1 MEVVVDE
8 PNKSLELK
16 CSKPR
21 EGGSAVG
28 SLTNG
33 LRSTRRIFLSPTV
46 LSFPIVPFVGVCF
59 SANRGKTSKVVFVQF
74 EVHLFSYKKKGPPFQ
89 KKIEIHNC
97 NPSKN
102 SLQFAVSFFIR
113 PFEISGHIWNIGV
126 SWGFKLP
133 IHLSNL
139 YMIELFLAH

>member
-1 MEVVVDE
+1 VWRRKRVSVRRRESEERERRVEMEVVVDE

-74 EVHLFSYKKKGPPFQ
+74 EVHRVKIKNRGP
-89 KKIEIHNC
+89 
-97 NPSKN
+97 
-102 SLQFAVSFFIR
+102 
-113 PFEISGHIWNIGV
+113 
-126 SWGFKLP
+126 
-133 IHLSNL
+133 
-139 YMIELFLAH
+139 